1 MRRNLILLTAALAV
15 FFGAYSLVTLYDTFF
30 RFGRM
35 WETPAVK
42 PHEQPLLVMDAGLVP
57 VDGGEALYRSAEPAS
72 LVSPLDPRDPQ
83 ALEAGARLYGYFCL
97 PCHGR
102 RHDGEGTVGQSF
114 APLPG
119 DLRSARVQAQADSQ
133 MFREISYGRPGGRQ
147 PALATTIPPE
157 DRWRIIH
164 YIKSLGAR
172 P

>member
-1 MRRNLILLTAALAV
+1 MRRNLILLTAVLAV
-15 FFGAYSLVTLYDTFF
+15 FFGATSLIALYDTFF

-42 PHEQPLLVMDAGLVP
+42 PHEQPLLVMEKGVVP
-57 VDGGEALYRSAEPAS
+57 VGGGEARFRSAGPAE
-72 LVSPLDPRDPQ
+72 LASPLDPREP
-83 ALEAGARLYGYFCL
+83 AVVEAGAQLYGYFCQ

-119 DLRSARVQAQADSQ
+119 DLRSPRVQAQADGL
-133 MFREISYGRPGGRQ
+133 MFQEISYGRPGGRQ
-147 PALATTIPPE
+147 PALASSIPAE

-164 YIKSLGAR
+164 YLKSLGVR